1 MFNYAFLIPV
11 FPLLAFAL
19 IIFFFNRNNR
29 LSALT
34 AVAGILL
41 AGVLAYSVL
50 FEAIGHG
57 PELAEKPFFQVLLGF
72 LQIPTGKEV
81 FSVGVMIDPLAA
93 VTLFMV
99 TTVCLMIFIYSIGY
113 MQHTHTDEH
122 GHKHTTDDPRYAR
135 FFAYISLFAC
145 GMLGLVISS
154 NLFELFLFWEIMG
167 LCSYLLI
174 GFWSTRLPHEHHI
187 DDAQT
192 VRAKIAGLKAFLT
205 TRVGDTIFFVGL
217 VFLYIQTRDLNFTAI
232 FTEKTLHHLA
242 ETQALPGVPWVTL
255 IALLILGGAIG
266 KSAQFPLHIWLPDA
280 MEGPTPVSALIHA
293 ATMVSAGVF
302 LLARTFPLYLTAAQ
316 AGGPAMTVVALVG
329 AFTALFAGT
338 IGVAQDD
345 IKRVLAYST
354 VSQLGFM
361 VAALGIGAYVA
372 GAFHLITHAFFKAL
386 LFLSAGSVIHG
397 VGTNDMMNMGGLRK
411 KMPITTTVFIIG
423 ALALAGIPPLAG
435 FWSKDEILAHAFE
448 RMQHGDTIGTAVF
461 VMLAVAAF
469 FTAFYMTRQIFLT
482 FFGEGRDH
490 HAVEHAH
497 ESPQVM
503 WMPLAVLA
511 FFATTLGLVN
521 AAPLGISFF
530 GHFVGEYVLGIHEPL
545 EHTPFNPMV
554 AGSSVGIALVGIALG
569 WLLYGR
575 KPLKTGERD
584 PLMSLGLVWKV
595 LRNKYY
601 LDEIYGVVIAQKEGP
616 AGKTGTVESVRVQPG
631 WLLQLVVWFAGVCFA
646 FDKAVVDGTVNLAA
660 AIGRAFSEVS
670 AWVDQTFVDGAVNG
684 VGWLANELGDG
695 LKLIQTGRVQNY
707 LVVAISGATIFVFW
721 FMIVISR

>member
-1 MFNYAFLIPV
+1 MFNYAFLIPL
-11 FPLLAFAL
+11 FPLAAFVL
-19 IIFFFNRNNR
+19 IVFFLNRNNR
-29 LSALT
+29 VSALT
-34 AVAGILL
+34 AVLSIFL
-41 AGVLAYSVL
+41 AGVVAYGVL
-50 FEAIGHG
+50 YEAIGAG
-57 PELAEKPFFQVLLGF
+57 AELAKHPFSQVLLGF
-72 LQIPTGKEV
+72 LQLPTGKEV
-81 FSVGVMIDPLAA
+81 FSVGVMIDPLVA
-93 VTLFMV
+93 VMLFMV

-113 MQHTHTDEH
+113 MQHSHTDEH

-145 GMLGLVISS
+145 GMLGLVLSL
-154 NLFELFLFWEIMG
+154 NLFEFFLFWEIMG

-174 GFWSTRLPHEHHI
+174 GFWSVRAPNEHHI

-192 VRAKIAGLKAFLT
+192 VRAKFASLKAFLT

-217 VFLYIQTRDLNFTAI
+217 VFLYIQSGGLNLTDL
-232 FTEKTLHHLA
+232 FTEKNLAHLA
-242 ETQALPGVPWVTL
+242 EAQALPGVPWVTV
-255 IALLILGGAIG
+255 IALLILGGTIG

-293 ATMVSAGVF
+293 ATMVAAGVF
-302 LLARTFPLYLTAAQ
+302 LIARTFPLYITAAE
-316 AGGPAMTVVALVG
+316 AGGPAMVAVALVG

-397 VGTNDMMNMGGLRK
+397 VGTNDMMQMGGLRK

-448 RMQHGDTIGTAVF
+448 QMMHGEWLGTAVF
-461 VMLAVAAF
+461 VMLALAAF

-482 FFGEGRDH
+482 FFGAGRDH

-497 ESPQVM
+497 ESPVVM
-503 WMPLAVLA
+503 WAPLAVLA
-511 FFATTLGLVN
+511 FFAITIGLVN
-521 AAPLGISFF
+521 APGIGFF
-530 GHFVGEYVLGIHEPL
+530 EGFVGEGGLLGIKEKL
-545 EHTPFNPMV
+545 EATAFNPTV
-554 AGSSVGIALVGIALG
+554 AGASVGLALAGIVFGYLVYG
-569 WLLYGR
+569 WH
-575 KPLKTGERD
+575 PLKSGQRD
-584 PLMSLGLVWKV
+584 PLMRLGLIWKL

-601 LDEIYGVVIAQKEGP
+601 MDEIYGLVVVQKEGP
-616 AGKTGTVESVRVQPG
+616 AGKTGTADAVRVQAG
-631 WLLQLVVWFAGVCFA
+631 WLIRFVGWCATVSFA
-646 FDKAVVDGTVNLAA
+646 FDKAIVDGLVNLAGL
-660 AIGRAFSEVS
+660 IGRVFGVVS
-670 AWVDQTFVDGAVNG
+670 RWVDETFVDGLVNAAG
-684 VGWLANELGDG
+684 VVTDMVGDG

-707 LVVAISGATIFVFW
+707 LILAITGAVIFAFW
-721 FMIVISR
+721 FMIK